1 MKKLFILLLSGI
13 LMGCETEPEPA
24 FTDQQLGQL
33 IVVGF
38 RGTEVNK
45 NHQIIKD
52 LRDLQI
58 GGVILFDH
66 DHELNQSGRNIESP
80 DQMLM
85 LASDLITNSP
95 VPPIIAVSQDGGPG
109 SPLKEK
115 YGFPA
120 YPSPAY
126 LSRAAEEDT
135 TRHYARNMAQ
145 EFMVV
150 GVNTNFAPVMNPQ
163 PWGGIQEAIEQTN
176 HILKE
181 FDTEGIFSVPK
192 YFPGY
197 GSSWSPGDTL
207 INITETWTE
216 EHLAPFKHLLE
227 NRITMGLMTS
237 HSFNAKLDSLW
248 PATLSSATI
257 NGLLRDSLGYDG
269 VVFSDDLQKP
279 AITAHY
285 DMETVIA
292 QALNAGV
299 DILVFGNN
307 YEYDEQ
313 LSQNVIDTI
322 QKVIASGKVSP
333 ETVQQALDRVTRLK
347 EEVIAELCTCL
358 NL

>member
-1 MKKLFILLLSGI
+1 MNKLCILLLSGI
-13 LMGCETEPEPA
+13 LIACQSEQKPI
-24 FTDQQLGQL
+24 FTDQELGQL

-38 RGTEVNK
+38 RGTEVHK
-45 NHQIIKD
+45 DHQVIKD
-52 LRDLQI
+52 LRDLHI
-58 GGVILFDH
+58 GGVILFDY
-66 DHELNQSGRNIESP
+66 DHQLNQSGRNITSP

-85 LASDLITNSP
+85 LASNLITNSP
-95 VPPIIAVSQDGGPG
+95 IPPIIAVSQDGGLQ
-109 SPLKEK
+109 SPLKK
-115 YGFPA
+115 RYGFPA
-120 YPSPAY
+120 YPPPAY
-126 LSRAAEEDT
+126 LSQVDQEDT
-135 TRHYARNMAQ
+135 TRYYARHMAQ

-150 GVNTNFAPVMNPQ
+150 GVNTNFAPIMNPE
-163 PWGGIQEAIEQTN
+163 PWGDIPKAIEHTN
-176 HILKE
+176 FILKE

-197 GSSWSPGDTL
+197 GTSGSPDDTL
-207 INITETWTE
+207 IDITDTWTK
-216 EHLAPFKHLLE
+216 EHLSLFEHLLE
-227 NRITMGLMTS
+227 NRTTMGLMTS
-237 HSFNAKLDSLW
+237 HSFNTRLDSLW
-248 PATLSSATI
+248 PATLSPATI
-257 NGLLRDSLGYDG
+257 NGLLRDSLGYNG

-285 DMETVIA
+285 DMETAVA

-313 LSQNVIDTI
+313 LGQKVIDTI

-333 ETVQQALDRVTRLK
+333 ATVQQALDRVSKLK